1 METTLNINTTNTNT
15 NSVSGMYLV
24 KNLDAFAKVE
34 IDPGFILVRKIEKV
48 RGMVSKGCIVPDVTV
63 EDAVLALENDSIL
76 QGFTEWY
83 RGRMMECVK
92 NGIAAGSVKSG
103 IAIGTFQIA
112 AHQFGMA
119 AISDLCTAEM
129 FEKSDITADQLGKWF
144 DTTLATELSNAFRLK
159 VGSDKDEKIAQIIS
173 GYRKVICSLASAKTI
188 LDDATTQSVK
198 KAISLIPYSAWIG
211 WIEKRLTKREE
222 KVDLESL

>member
-1 METTLNINTTNTNT
+1 METLNTTSTNTN
-15 NSVSGMYLV
+15 NVSGMYLV

-34 IDPGFILVRKIEKV
+34 IDPGFLLVRKIEKV
-48 RGMVSKGCIVPDVTV
+48 KGMVSKGCIVPDVTA

-76 QGFTEWY
+76 QGYVEWY

-92 NGIAAGSVKSG
+92 NGITAGSVKSG

-112 AHQFGMA
+112 AHQFGMPAIA
-119 AISDLCTAEM
+119 ALCESEM
-129 FEKSDITADQLGKWF
+129 FERSDITADQLGKWF
-144 DTTLATELSNAFRLK
+144 DMALSVELGNAFRLK
-159 VGSDKDEKIAQIIS
+159 VGPDREEKIAQIVA
-173 GYRKVICSLASAKTI
+173 GYRKVICSLASAKTT
-188 LDDATTQSVK
+188 LDSATTESVK
-198 KAISLIPYSAWIG
+198 KAVGLIPYSAWIG

>member
-1 METTLNINTTNTNT
+1 METTSTNTN
-15 NSVSGMYLV
+15 NVSGMYLV
-24 KNLDAFAKVE
+24 KPLDSFTKVE

-48 RGMVSKGCIVPDVTV
+48 KGMVSKGCIVPDVTV
-63 EDAVLALENDSIL
+63 EDAVLALENDAIL

-83 RGRMMECVK
+83 RGRMVECVK
-92 NGIAAGSVKSG
+92 NSVTLG
-103 IAIGTFQIA
+103 AFQIA

-119 AISDLCTAEM
+119 AIDALCTTEM

-144 DTTLATELSNAFRLK
+144 DSVLSVELSNAFRLK
-159 VGSDKDEKIAQIIS
+159 VGPDREEKISQIVA
-173 GYRKVICSLASAKTI
+173 GYRKVVCSLASPKTT
-188 LDDATTQSVK
+188 LDDATTTSVK
-198 KAISLIPYSAWIG
+198 KAVALVPYSAWTS